1 MPPRPRTG
9 AKPRPAPKKT
19 LHDLFNAV
27 AALKL
32 HAHAVE
38 RSSCASCR
46 RKQQESFAAIDRL
59 VEEAVG
65 YCDVLS
71 PKRRSR

>member
-1 MPPRPRTG
+1 MAPRPRTG

-38 RSSCASCR
+38 RSACASCR
-46 RKQQESFAAIDRL
+46 RKQHESFAAIDRL

-65 YCDVLS
+65 YCNALS
-71 PKRRSR
+71 AKPRTR